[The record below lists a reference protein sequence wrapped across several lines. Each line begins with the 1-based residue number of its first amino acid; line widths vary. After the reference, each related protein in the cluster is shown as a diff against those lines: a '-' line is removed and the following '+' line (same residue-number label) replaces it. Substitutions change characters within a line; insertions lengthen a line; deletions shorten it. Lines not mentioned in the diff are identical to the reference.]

1 MRIAFAG
8 TPEFALESLRWVRE
22 SGFEVVLVLT
32 QPDRPAGRGL
42 KLHASPV
49 KTFATMQ
56 GLPIE
61 QPRSLRLD
69 GKYPSD
75 ALQAHEALRAAR
87 PDAIVIAAY
96 GLLLPAWVLGLP
108 RLGCLNV
115 HASLLPRWR
124 GAAPIQ
130 RAIEAGDAHT
140 GVTIMQMN
148 EGLDTGD
155 MLLFESLEIRPT
167 DTGGSLLNRIAPL
180 GAHLLVD
187 VLQRAGRGR
196 LARVPQPEAGVI
208 YARKIDK
215 AEAPID
221 WSDAA
226 PALERRIRAFDPA
239 PGASATLGDE
249 TFKVWRAELV
259 GASSARQGEPG
270 EIVAVDPVG
279 VSVACGAGALRLT
292 ELQRSG
298 GKRLS
303 AQAFLAGHALRAGM
317 RFAPRS
323 R

>member
-8 TPEFALESLRWVRE
+8 TPEFALESLRLVRD
-22 SGFEVVLVLT
+22 SGFDVVLVLT

-42 KLHASPV
+42 KLYASPV
-49 KTFATMQ
+49 KTFATAH
-56 GLPIE
+56 GLDTA

-69 GKYPSD
+69 GKYPGD
-75 ALQAHEALRAAR
+75 AQQAEHALRAAR
-87 PDAIVIAAY
+87 PDAIVVAAY
-96 GLLLPAWVLGLP
+96 GLLLPTWVLELP

-140 GVTIMQMN
+140 GVTIMQMD

-155 MLLFESLEIRPT
+155 MLLCESLDIAPM
-167 DTGGSLLNRIAPL
+167 DTAGSLLNRLAPL
-180 GAHLLVD
+180 GARLLVD
-187 VLQRAGRGR
+187 ALQRAGQGR
-196 LARVPQPEAGVI
+196 LARVPQPEAGAV
-208 YARKIDK
+208 YARKLDK

-226 PALERRIRAFDPA
+226 PAIERRIRAFDPA

-259 GASSARQGEPG
+259 AASGAQLGEPG
-270 EIVAVDPVG
+270 GIIAVEPAG

-292 ELQRSG
+292 VLQRSG

-317 RFAPRS
+317 RFAPRI